1 MPEPKKTTTQTKTTK
16 PAAKPETSVSK
27 TQPSASERFTGM
39 VMAEYQNVV
48 GAGFKGFSDRERR
61 LIGNYFIAIDQALAA
76 AEQRRGEK
84 NNLQYSWQTINLP
97 ALAKDLAHYAR
108 IGLDMS
114 SKNHLFAIPY
124 KDTKNNR
131 YTMTLMPGYEGIRY
145 QALKYALIPPV
156 SITVECLYDADTFK
170 VFKKDRNNAVESYEF
185 VVNDPFKR
193 GKLVGVFG
201 YLEFEQETMNKLLV
215 FTTADVMK
223 RKPKYASAEFWGGQ
237 STAWE
242 NGKKVEVMIEG
253 WTSEMYEK
261 TMIRALCGDKY
272 IPRDP
277 EKIDA
282 SYTFVRAREEQFAEE
297 AIEAEVLENGN
308 GEELTLPEAPAKEP
322 EKPKPAPAHI
332 PDSNEPLPW
341 AEPAAE
347 PVPFTERDAADPED
361 AF

>member
-1 MPEPKKTTTQTKTTK
+1 MPDPKKTTTATN
-16 PAAKPETSVSK
+16 PAAPKSDLPAK
-27 TQPSASERFTGM
+27 KDLSASERFTGM
-39 VMAEYQNVV
+39 VMAEYKSI
-48 GAGFKGFSDRERR
+48 AGDTFKFSDKERR
-61 LIGNYFIAIDQALAA
+61 LISGYFIAIDQALAA

-84 NNLQYSWQTINLP
+84 NNLPYSWQTINLP

-114 SKNHLFAIPY
+114 SKNHLFAVPY

-145 QALKYALIPPV
+145 QALKYALIPPL
-156 SITVECLYDADTFK
+156 SITVECLYEADTFK
-170 VFKKDRNNAVESYEF
+170 MFKKDRNNAVESYEF

-223 RKPKYASAEFWGGQ
+223 RKPKYAAAEFWD
-237 STAWE
+237 
-242 NGKKVEVMIEG
+242 G

>member
-1 MPEPKKTTTQTKTTK
+1 MKMPEPKPRQTAATK
-16 PAAKPETSVSK
+16 PATKPETAVSK
-27 TQPSASERFTGM
+27 TAPSASERFTGM
-39 VMAEYQNVV
+39 VMNEYKNVV
-48 GAGFKGFSDRERR
+48 GAGFKGFSERERR

-84 NNLQYSWQTINLP
+84 NNLPYSWQTINLP

-124 KDTKNNR
+124 KDNKNNR

-156 SITVECLYDADTFK
+156 SITVECLYEADTFK
-170 VFKKDRNNAVESYEF
+170 VYKKDRNNAVESYEF

-223 RKPKYASAEFWGGQ
+223 RKPKYASAEFWD
-237 STAWE
+237 
-242 NGKKVEVMIEG
+242 G
-253 WTSEMYEK
+253 WTDAMYEK
-261 TMIRALCGDKY
+261 TMIRAICADKY

-282 SYTFVRAREEQFAEE
+282 SYAYVRALEEQNADI
-297 AIEAEVLENGN
+297 AIEAEVEENAN
-308 GEELTLPEAPAKEP
+308 GTPLMIDPPEAEAP
-322 EKPKPAPAHI
+322 KPKPAP
-332 PDSNEPLPW
+332 E
-341 AEPAAE
+341 E
-347 PVPFTERDAADPED
+347 PVPFTEMPVDAPED

>member
-1 MPEPKKTTTQTKTTK
+1 MPEPKKTQAKTPK
-16 PAAKPETSVSK
+16 PAAEPETAVSK

-39 VMAEYQNVV
+39 VMNEYKNVV

-61 LIGNYFIAIDQALAA
+61 LIGNYFIAIDQALSA

-84 NNLQYSWQTINLP
+84 NNLPYSWQTINLP

-145 QALKYALIPPV
+145 QAFKYALIPPL
-156 SITVECLYDADTFK
+156 SITVECLYEADTFK

-223 RKPKYASAEFWGGQ
+223 RKPKYAAAEFW
-237 STAWE
+237 
-242 NGKKVEVMIEG
+242 EG
-253 WTSEMYEK
+253 WEDAMFHK
-261 TMIRALCGDKY
+261 TMIRAISSDRY
-272 IPRDP
+272 VPRDP
-277 EKIDA
+277 EKIDS
-282 SYTFVRAREEQFAEE
+282 SYAYVRAREEQLAEE
-297 AIEAEVLENGN
+297 SIENEVAENANG
-308 GEELTLPEAPAKEP
+308 PALSIPEP
-322 EKPKPAPAHI
+322 EPSLLVPEKR
-332 PDSNEPLPW
+332 DEDPLPFDER
-341 AEPAAE
+341 EPMG
-347 PVPFTERDAADPED
+347 PED

>member
-1 MPEPKKTTTQTKTTK
+1 MPEPKK
-16 PAAKPETSVSK
+16 PAHAAKTAAPKSDLPAKKE
-27 TQPSASERFTGM
+27 QSASERFTGM

-76 AEQRRGEK
+76 AEQKRGEK
-84 NNLQYSWQTINLP
+84 NNLPYSWQTINLP

-124 KDTKNNR
+124 KDNKNNR
-131 YTMTLMPGYEGIRY
+131 YTMTLMPGYDGIRY
-145 QALKYALIPPV
+145 QALKYALTPPE
-156 SITVECLYDADTFK
+156 SITVECIYENDTFK
-170 VFKKDRNNAVESYEF
+170 VYKKDRNNPIESYEF
-185 VVNDPFKR
+185 AVNDPFKR

-201 YLEFEQETMNKLLV
+201 YLEFEQESMNKLLV

-223 RKPKYASAEFWGGQ
+223 RKPKYASAEFW
-237 STAWE
+237 
-242 NGKKVEVMIEG
+242 EG
-253 WTSEMYEK
+253 WTPEMYEK
-261 TMIRALCGDKY
+261 TMIRALCSDKY

-322 EKPKPAPAHI
+322 EKPKPAHV
-332 PDSNEPLPW
+332 PDSDEPLPW
-341 AEPAAE
+341 PEPA
-347 PVPFTERDAADPED
+347 DAADPEE